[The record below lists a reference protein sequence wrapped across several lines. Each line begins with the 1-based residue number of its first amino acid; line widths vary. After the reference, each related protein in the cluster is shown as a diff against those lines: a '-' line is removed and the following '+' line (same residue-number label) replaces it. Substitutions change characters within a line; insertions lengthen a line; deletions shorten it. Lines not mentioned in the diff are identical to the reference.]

1 MAFFE
6 KKKINPIEI
15 RDQYFIFAGRW
26 YEKFKDE
33 RCEGC
38 RLVEDP
44 SIITEEYLQS
54 WSGWKPTQPRRDSY
68 EIPSTR
74 NRSGKFF

>member
-33 RCEGC
+33 D
-38 RLVEDP
+38 VKDA
-44 SIITEEYLQS
+44 
-54 WSGWKPTQPRRDSY
+54 D
-68 EIPSTR
+68 
-74 NRSGKFF
+74 